1 MKFLNAEDNVKKH
14 VTSVSLVC
22 LLLMGWAHSK
32 ESLAKESLAKESLA
46 KEPLPT
52 KQMAPQ
58 QLGNGYVL
66 NKGTLSTATHRSQQG
81 PFEIKAL
88 VGETGV
94 GLNSNGQGPHQLI
107 SGLIQPNYDLIFK
120 NDWE

>member
-1 MKFLNAEDNVKKH
+1 MQKH
-14 VTSVSLVC
+14 VISACLIW
-22 LLLMGWAHSK
+22 LLLMGWAHAITQSA
-32 ESLAKESLAKESLA
+32 STQST
-46 KEPLPT
+46 PT
-52 KQMAPQ
+52 QSATTQ
-58 QLGNGYVL
+58 SGSGYVL

-94 GLNSNGQGPHQLI
+94 GLHSNGQGPHQLI

-120 NDWE
+120 NDLE